1 MTTLNRPS
9 KNTAAF
15 FLQAAIAFGVSLLGV
30 LGGVLFLPLDLWQRL
45 FLAMTV
51 LFLVTSSFTLAKV
64 IRDQEEAA
72 TIRVR
77 LDEARME
84 KLLAEYN
91 PFTTRADRYDA
102 VQSSSFSAG
111 QVLTIRSTGTPA
123 SNARCAP

>member
-15 FLQAAIAFGVSLLGV
+15 FLQTAIAFGVSLLGV
-30 LGGVLFLPLDLWQRL
+30 LGGILFLPLDLWQRL
-45 FLAMTV
+45 FLGMTV

-84 KLLAEYN
+84 KLLAEHN
-91 PFTTRADRYDA
+91 PFTA
-102 VQSSSFSAG
+102 
-111 QVLTIRSTGTPA
+111 A
-123 SNARCAP
+123 S

>member
-1 MTTLNRPS
+1 MNTLNAPS

-30 LGGVLFLPLDLWQRL
+30 LGGIVFLPLDMWQRM

-51 LFLVTSSFTLAKV
+51 LFLVTSAFTLARV

-84 KLLAEYN
+84 KLLAEHN
-91 PFTTRADRYDA
+91 PFTT
-102 VQSSSFSAG
+102 
-111 QVLTIRSTGTPA
+111 ST
-123 SNARCAP
+123 

>member
-1 MTTLNRPS
+1 MNTLNAPS

-30 LGGVLFLPLDLWQRL
+30 LGGIVFLPLDMWQRM

-51 LFLVTSSFTLAKV
+51 LFLVTSAFTLAKV

-84 KLLAEYN
+84 KLLAEHN
-91 PFTTRADRYDA
+91 PFTT
-102 VQSSSFSAG
+102 
-111 QVLTIRSTGTPA
+111 ST
-123 SNARCAP
+123 